1 VIQSEPR
8 IDLGIAKSDRPD
20 PVQVDGV
27 LTYTLRVVNNGPDT
41 AKNVQVADPAP
52 TGITF
57 LQASS
62 DKGTCQVDAALVSCE
77 LGSLEKGEGAA
88 ITIAARASK
97 TGLVTNTATVTGSGG
112 GEVNPADNT
121 ASTTTL
127 VVAPAK
133 PPESTSQQKPKPK
146 PKPKPEPAPPVRTPT
161 VCSTVNVTKKLL
173 RATGKKQRFVVRVT
187 AAGKP
192 VDRANVRIKGP
203 GVFKVV
209 QTRRNGTV
217 VVTLKPTRAGILTV
231 SVRNKKSCN
240 TQRIGVVGI
249 FQPPVTG

>member
-1 VIQSEPR
+1 VIQSEPK

-41 AKNVQVADPAP
+41 AKDVQVADPAP

-57 LQASS
+57 VRASS
-62 DKGTCQVDAALVSCE
+62 DRGSCQVDAALVSCE
-77 LGSLEKGEGAA
+77 LGTLEKGEGAA
-88 ITIAARASK
+88 ITIIARASK
-97 TGLVTNTATVTGSGG
+97 TGRVTNTATVTGSGG
-112 GEVNPADNT
+112 GEINPADNT
-121 ASTTTL
+121 ASTTTR
-127 VVAPAK
+127 VVAPAR
-133 PPESTSQQKPKPK
+133 PPESTSQQKPK

-192 VDRANVRIKGP
+192 VYRANVRIKGP

-209 QTRRNGTV
+209 QTKRNGTV
-217 VVTLKPTRAGILTV
+217 LVTLKPSRAGILTV